1 MYPPVYVLPR
11 EARGEL
17 AIDGYRIPNGAP
29 VWLGIRQ
36 VHRDERFYASPEEFR
51 PSRWEGG
58 LKESI
63 PDFAYAPFGG
73 GPRLCIGRQFALT
86 EAKLA
91 LAIIG
96 RKYSLTRASARKNG
110 EQTSAEGSVSEPP
123 LTADMTLRLTPGT
136 EFYISER

>member
-1 MYPPVYVLPR
+1 
-11 EARGEL
+11 
-17 AIDGYRIPNGAP
+17 
-29 VWLGIRQ
+29 
-36 VHRDERFYASPEEFR
+36 
-51 PSRWEGG
+51 
-58 LKESI
+58 LKDSI

-96 RKYSLTRASARKNG
+96 RNYSLTRASVPENDAPTTG
-110 EQTSAEGSVSEPP
+110 ETSLPDPP

-136 EFYISER
+136 DFHVSER